1 MGRRNR
7 NGFVWKYCDGG
18 ATAKTVIG
26 IYRVELAPPGMAA
39 RFERGND
46 MQLLGVYSASA
57 PARRRCEQHFQEM
70 RTYLVTTPASARHA
84 G

>member
-7 NGFVWKYCDGG
+7 AGFVWKYCDGG
-18 ATAKTVIG
+18 ATAKTQIG
-26 IYRVELAPPGMAA
+26 TYHVEPAPPGMAA
-39 RFERGND
+39 RFGRGSD
-46 MQLLGVYSASA
+46 MQLLGLYPASA

-70 RTYLVTTPASARHA
+70 RAYLVTTPASARQV